1 MKYLKSNQFNVDAVY
16 EFLQVK
22 SPAEHSKM
30 KVVLSCIIFCIFRL
44 LNFNT

>member
-1 MKYLKSNQFNVDAVY
+1 MKYLKSNPFNVDAVY
-16 EFLQVK
+16 ELLQVK

-30 KVVLSCIIFCIFRL
+30 KVALSCIIFCIFRL